1 MLSGKIQEKAKIYLT
16 CLKSDEVSS
25 GGVFDGVYFAEE
37 LNTWEI
43 RFENQPIYVHG
54 PLAEDELLVSAGKQR
69 YFFSLKDG
77 WGIDNN
83 HLAAVS
89 CGFFIDFGRTVTKEE
104 IRALAAAPCGKQ
116 GTYSA
121 IAEQGRKKQMQK
133 IRAVLK

>member
-1 MLSGKIQEKAKIYLT
+1 MLSKEMQEKAKIYLT
-16 CLKSDEVSS
+16 CLNSGEVGTGS
-25 GGVFDGVYFAEE
+25 VFDGVYFAKAPH
-37 LNTWEI
+37 NSEI
-43 RFENQPIYVHG
+43 HFENQPIYVHG
-54 PLAEDELLVSAGKQR
+54 LLAEDELLVSAGNQR

-77 WGIDNN
+77 WGIANN

-89 CGFFIDFGRTVTKEE
+89 CGFFMDFGRPATKEE

-133 IRAVLK
+133 ILAVLR

>member
-1 MLSGKIQEKAKIYLT
+1 MLSKEMQEKAKIYLT
-16 CLKSDEVSS
+16 CLNSGEVGTGS
-25 GGVFDGVYFAEE
+25 VFDGVYFAKAPH
-37 LNTWEI
+37 NSEI
-43 RFENQPIYVHG
+43 HFENQPIYVHG
-54 PLAEDELLVSAGKQR
+54 LLAEDELLVSAGNQR

-77 WGIDNN
+77 WGIANN

-89 CGFFIDFGRTVTKEE
+89 CGFFMDFGRPATKEE

-133 IRAVLK
+133 MLAVLN

>member
-1 MLSGKIQEKAKIYLT
+1 MLSKEMQEKAKIYLD
-16 CLKSDEVSS
+16 CLKSSEVCTGSIFE
-25 GGVFDGVYFAEE
+25 GVRFAKAPH
-37 LNTWEI
+37 NGEI
-43 RFENQPIYVHG
+43 HFENQSIYVHG
-54 PLAEDELLVSAGKQR
+54 PLAEDELLVSAGNQR

-77 WGIDNN
+77 WGIENH

-89 CGFFIDFGRTVTKEE
+89 CGFFMDFGRPVTKEE

-133 IRAVLK
+133 MLAVLN

>member
-1 MLSGKIQEKAKIYLT
+1 MLSKKMQEKAKIYLT
-16 CLKSDEVSS
+16 CLNSGEVGTGS
-25 GGVFDGVYFAEE
+25 VFDGVYFAKAPH
-37 LNTWEI
+37 NSEI
-43 RFENQPIYVHG
+43 HFENQPIYVHG
-54 PLAEDELLVSAGKQR
+54 LLAEDELLVSAGNQR

-77 WGIDNN
+77 WGIANN

-89 CGFFIDFGRTVTKEE
+89 CGFFMGFGRPVTKEE

-133 IRAVLK
+133 ILAVLN